1 MADGDVDLVSYQHK
15 PFLDNFNKQ
24 NGTDLKAIGNTI
36 LMRMGVYSNKV
47 KQIDQLQDGAVVA
60 IPNDPTNGGRGLA
73 LLQRAGVIKLKDG
86 VGFKATPADVVDNP
100 KHL

>member
-47 KQIDQLQDGAVVA
+47 KQID
-60 IPNDPTNGGRGLA
+60 
-73 LLQRAGVIKLKDG
+73 
-86 VGFKATPADVVDNP
+86 
-100 KHL
+100 